1 MGLKPEP
8 SYDKEMKTIPSSAII
23 LLLVATSLA
32 EPLRV
37 NVNCRGQGT
46 SCNGSFSEGSSD
58 NSSYDAECSRGS
70 SCNSEVRERGQA
82 PSDKRQYFDNS
93 QTTVNNNCRNRANCD
108 TNVFGK
114 RDVVAALKA
123 FGQKN
128 FHILPISVKLY
139 TCFFTMI
146 IDQKHDNKQS

>member
-1 MGLKPEP
+1 MGLTPDP
-8 SYDKEMKTIPSSAII
+8 SNDTEMPVFPPSAII

-32 EPLRV
+32 EPLKV

-46 SCNGSFSEGSSD
+46 SCKGSFTEGSSD
-58 NSSYDAECSRGS
+58 NSSFDAVCNRGS

-82 PSDKRQYFDNS
+82 PSDTRQYFDNS

-123 FGQKN
+123 
-128 FHILPISVKLY
+128 
-139 TCFFTMI
+139 
-146 IDQKHDNKQS
+146 